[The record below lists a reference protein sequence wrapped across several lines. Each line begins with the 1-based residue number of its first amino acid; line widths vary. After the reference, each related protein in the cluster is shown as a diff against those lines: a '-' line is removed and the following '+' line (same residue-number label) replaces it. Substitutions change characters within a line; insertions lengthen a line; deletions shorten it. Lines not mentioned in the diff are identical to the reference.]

1 MSWIEL
7 AFVKL
12 VDDLWFIFAT
22 TYVKN
27 QFVLGK
33 GVGTVEWAF
42 GHRLGFVKHH
52 EGKNQ
57 G

>member
-1 MSWIEL
+1 MHFQFFFEDVMSWIEL

-12 VDDLWFIFAT
+12 VDDFWFVFAT
-22 TYVKN
+22 TDVKN

-42 GHRLGFVKHH
+42 GH
-52 EGKNQ
+52 
-57 G
+57 

>member
-22 TYVKN
+22 TDVEN

-42 GHRLGFVKHH
+42 GHWLGFVKHH
-52 EGKNQ
+52 EGENE